1 MFYTTQ
7 LAQHFSSYI
16 PHGPQEWMLHG
27 LIESAERPTIG
38 PRPTVCRPLA
48 YSVILIKWMDFSL
61 MQIRTCHSGVSY
73 TQGCTTVVGVQGCLF
88 RMWALQEQSH
98 CALLQQYNV
107 LYPAQWSNRIS
118 RRGVN
123 CLSYP
128 VCLFVKL
135 VVLVFSLNT
144 AFGSPQARDEN
155 MDLDL
160 NSADVQGYDG
170 FGLDL
175 DFVNSA

>member
-1 MFYTTQ
+1 M
-7 LAQHFSSYI
+7 
-16 PHGPQEWMLHG
+16 
-27 LIESAERPTIG
+27 
-38 PRPTVCRPLA
+38 
-48 YSVILIKWMDFSL
+48 
-61 MQIRTCHSGVSY
+61 
-73 TQGCTTVVGVQGCLF
+73 
-88 RMWALQEQSH
+88 
-98 CALLQQYNV
+98 
-107 LYPAQWSNRIS
+107 
-118 RRGVN
+118 N